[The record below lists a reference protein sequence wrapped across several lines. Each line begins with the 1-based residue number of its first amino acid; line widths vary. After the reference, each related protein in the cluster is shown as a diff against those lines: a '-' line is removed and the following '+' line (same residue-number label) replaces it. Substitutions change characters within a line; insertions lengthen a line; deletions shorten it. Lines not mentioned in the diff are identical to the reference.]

1 MNLAFLN
8 LSAQT
13 KVYATERIRKG
24 DDNVLL
30 RKRLT
35 THGSRVLGS
44 CVIFIMSLGLTSAQ
58 APLDTQSQDTPPP
71 KVEAPKTDIPSPT
84 VYVASLEDYKIGPS
98 DVIEIK
104 IANAPELSG
113 TYAVSATGAILMPFL
128 GAINIK
134 DKTPPQ
140 LSKLIG
146 DKLRG
151 EYLKDPQVS
160 VTVTQYNSRS
170 FYIQGTVR
178 NPGVYIIKG
187 KASLFKLIN
196 IAGGLTESHGSVAFI
211 FKPANK
217 PVTDEEEEKYELK
230 RANISSLY
238 TGNFEQNVMIEPG
251 DLVNIPPANVFYVAG
266 EVLAPGSYVL
276 KEGMTLR
283 QAIALARGTNF
294 KAALGKGLIMREDAK
309 TGKQLQIPVDIGRVM
324 KGDKEDVVLQAND
337 IVIVPNSK
345 LKSFGGAVL
354 GAMTMSAARVPIP

>member
-1 MNLAFLN
+1 MKVVFLK
-8 LSAQT
+8 LSSQT
-13 KVYATERIRKG
+13 KVYATERNRKG
-24 DDNVLL
+24 EGGTSFKKRFAAHGL
-30 RKRLT
+30 RAL
-35 THGSRVLGS
+35 VS
-44 CVIFIMSLGLTSAQ
+44 CVIAFQFLGLTSAQ
-58 APLDTQSQDTPPP
+58 DPVRRSDTPPA
-71 KVEAPKTDIPSPT
+71 KSDAPKTDIPSPT

-113 TYAVSATGAILMPFL
+113 AYAVSATGAILMPFL
-128 GAINIK
+128 GTINIK

-170 FYIQGTVR
+170 FYIQGAVR

-196 IAGGLTESHGSVAFI
+196 IAGGLTEAHGSVAFI
-211 FKPANK
+211 FKRTNQ
-217 PVTDEEEEKYELK
+217 PVNTDEEEETYELK
-230 RANISSLY
+230 QANISSLF
-238 TGNFEQNVMIEPG
+238 TGNFEQNVTIEPG

-266 EVLAPGSYVL
+266 EVLAPGSYTL
-276 KEGMTLR
+276 KEGTTLR
-283 QAIALARGTNF
+283 QAIVLARGTNF
-294 KAALGKGLIMREDAK
+294 KAALGRGLIMRDDTR
-309 TGKQLQIPVDIGRVM
+309 TGKRVQIPVDIGGVM
-324 KGDKEDVVLQAND
+324 NGKKEDIPLQAND
-337 IVIVPNSK
+337 VVIVPNSK

-354 GAMTMSAARVPIP
+354 GAMTMSAARVPIR